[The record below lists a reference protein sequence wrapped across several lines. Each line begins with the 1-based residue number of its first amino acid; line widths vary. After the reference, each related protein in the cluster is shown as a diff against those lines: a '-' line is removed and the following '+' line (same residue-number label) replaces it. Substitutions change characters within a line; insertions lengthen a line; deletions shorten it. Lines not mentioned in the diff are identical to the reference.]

1 LIAFW
6 QLAVNVQ
13 TYLSLSGQ
21 FILEGI
27 VL

>member
-21 FILEGI
+21 FILQGV